1 MARDTFCTVKQTM
14 FSSIFLSVSRA
25 RTLRAIKRTISR
37 SWVRTCWWPALGGS
51 RPAPTTAQPPA
62 TSRPPSPYRWLLLLD
77 VSTPLQYYA
86 ASFIHSY
93 YYSATSHLKTAVS
106 LPLAVVIRCKLL
118 CCIVYLLLLLLS
130 HQPHQDRCL
139 LAVGRCH

>member
-77 VSTPLQYYA
+77 VSIYHYSIMLHRLSTPTTTQPPATSRPPSPCCWPLLLDVSLYHCYA
-86 ASFIHSY
+86 ASFIRSY
-93 YYSATSHLKTAVS
+93 YYTQPPATL
-106 LPLAVVIRCKLL
+106 
-118 CCIVYLLLLLLS
+118 
-130 HQPHQDRCL
+130 
-139 LAVGRCH
+139 